1 MTESVYLAALAFFE
15 RASID
20 VLHDVFDI
28 LIVAVGIY
36 YVLLMLRGTRAM
48 QMTTSLVLLFA
59 IYLGA
64 KRFGLVTVHSL
75 LENILTYLV
84 FIVIIVFQHD
94 IRRGLTRFGQRPF
107 FRSARA
113 AMESQTIDE
122 VIKAATLLAQKR
134 IGGLVVF
141 ERDAMLDQF
150 IETGTILDASVS
162 KELIYSVFIPS
173 FENPMHDG
181 ALIIRDGRVW
191 QAGAFL
197 PLTNSPKLDRTLG
210 TRHRAA
216 IGLTEEAD
224 AVVVVISE
232 ERGSISVCFSG
243 NIVRNLDGAML
254 RKVLVGLFDQRVRKK
269 MKHVDRRSQ
278 TTPAD
283 RSSRGSLPPEAVVGA
298 TATPTPTPAPKA
310 SREPEEVG

>member
-1 MTESVYLAALAFFE
+1 MIESLYLGAFAFFE
-15 RASID
+15 RESLD
-20 VLHDVFDI
+20 VLRDLLDI
-28 LIVAVGIY
+28 ALVAVGIY
-36 YVLLMLRGTRAM
+36 YILLMLRGTRAM
-48 QMTTSLVLLFA
+48 QMITSLVLLFA

-113 AMESQTIDE
+113 AMESHTIDE

-134 IGGLVVF
+134 IGGLIVF
-141 ERDAMLDQF
+141 ERDAVLDQF
-150 IETGTILDASVS
+150 IETGTVLDAAVS
-162 KELIYSVFIPS
+162 KELLYSVFIPS

-181 ALIIRDGRVW
+181 ALVIRDGRVW

-197 PLTNSPKLDRTLG
+197 PLTNSPKLDRAMG

-216 IGLTEEAD
+216 IGLTEETD
-224 AVVVVISE
+224 AVVVVVSE
-232 ERGSISVCFSG
+232 ERGSVSVCFNG
-243 NIVRNLDGAML
+243 NIVRSLDSSML
-254 RKVLVGLFDQRVRKK
+254 RKVLVGLFDPRVRTKPK
-269 MKHVDRRSQ
+269 GDRRPSL
-278 TTPAD
+278 TPVD
-283 RSSRGSLPPEAVVGA
+283 RSSRSQSPPELAPA
-298 TATPTPTPAPKA
+298 PTPNPKPVP
-310 SREPEEVG
+310 EPDKAG